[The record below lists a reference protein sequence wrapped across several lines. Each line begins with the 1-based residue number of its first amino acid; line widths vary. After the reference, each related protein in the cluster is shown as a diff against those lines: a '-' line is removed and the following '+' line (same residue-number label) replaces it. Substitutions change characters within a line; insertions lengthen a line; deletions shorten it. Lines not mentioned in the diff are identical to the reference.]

1 MRRRRP
7 LMRAAMVGG
16 GAYVAGKHF
25 ANNQA
30 EAASQEQRIADLEA
44 QQAAQQPAPVA
55 AAPVA
60 AAPAAA
66 PAGDDLTSQL
76 VDLKNLMDQGVLS
89 PEEFQ
94 QAKAKLLGS

>member
-1 MRRRRP
+1 M
-7 LMRAAMVGG
+7 
-16 GAYVAGKHF
+16 
-25 ANNQA
+25 
-30 EAASQEQRIADLEA
+30 
-44 QQAAQQPAPVA
+44 A

-66 PAGDDLTSQL
+66 PAGDDVASKLL
-76 VDLKNLMDQGVLS
+76 ELKGLMDQGVLS

>member
-16 GAYVAGKHF
+16 GAYVAGKHV

-44 QQAAQQPAPVA
+44 QQAAQPAPVA

-66 PAGDDLTSQL
+66 PAGDDVASKLME
-76 VDLKNLMDQGVLS
+76 LKGLMDQGVLS

-94 QAKAKLLGS
+94 QAKAKLLGA